1 VPIGE
6 VVVLPHDGT
15 ANREVNGD
23 KLVQGWYVPKKKP
36 EPVRVPV
43 RVADKVQH

>member
-1 VPIGE
+1 VPAGE
-6 VVVLPHDGT
+6 VGLVRNGL